1 MSYFSGAS
9 TVHLVNLIKNKNEE
23 KGNKKLAQSSADQF
37 ECAADGYSIAFVI
50 FGLFFAILTA
60 ISVVCLFR
68 DVEDAVV
75 AIFVFGVITLLS
87 LFAAWATAHHR
98 LIVEGNE
105 ATYVNVWGITKKFSF
120 SDVTKCL
127 TTEQSIS
134 LYIENKKVVTLSKD
148 VYGLKFLQER
158 CKKDGIEWGNK
169 SHAGITKFTLVW
181 HASRTLALILFWA
194 TVGIVVLMV
203 VISISSGKNPLDQIV
218 LLLELTLYIAGMFGC
233 MFLGF
238 MLYFAL
244 GLKEVKAIEKGLGLS
259 FREEMAKRG
268 AIGREYQDEEWF
280 VETAPGK
287 IEVLNRRFI
296 KAWLGIK
303 NNRSG
308 RVTNYHI
315 EFIDINGKKRSI
327 GGHY

>member
-1 MSYFSGAS
+1 M
-9 TVHLVNLIKNKNEE
+9 
-23 KGNKKLAQSSADQF
+23 AQSSADQF

-60 ISVVCLFR
+60 ISVICLFR
-68 DVEDAVV
+68 DVEDAVM

-87 LFAAWATAHHR
+87 FFAAWATSHHR

-105 ATYVNVWGITKKFSF
+105 ATYVNVW
-120 SDVTKCL
+120 
-127 TTEQSIS
+127 
-134 LYIENKKVVTLSKD
+134 
-148 VYGLKFLQER
+148 
-158 CKKDGIEWGNK
+158 
-169 SHAGITKFTLVW
+169 GITKFTLVW

-268 AIGREYQDEEWF
+268 AIGGNYLEYAKRMDNWYF
-280 VETAPGK
+280 K
-287 IEVLNRRFI
+287 
-296 KAWLGIK
+296 K
-303 NNRSG
+303 NDN
-308 RVTNYHI
+308 
-315 EFIDINGKKRSI
+315 
-327 GGHY
+327 